1 MRRITLLLGTAAG
14 RRLAGDGGPSIGSG
28 YAKKVLVLS
37 ATLTAAMVVGLLA
50 FSNSARADVACDL
63 RGDVCLEKTATPD
76 PATVGEPLTF
86 TITGF
91 CTTDNCGAVSTTESG
106 LTDTLPAGLEFVSA
120 SATGYGGPIFGNQP
134 QPTCSESAGTVT
146 CTPVSYFFDTEA
158 GTEVPFVATIEV
170 IPTQCGTFTNTA
182 SLPDFPQSVS
192 ETFTVV
198 GCVPTTKA
206 QCKNGGWRDFGYPDQ
221 GTCITAVNQNR
232 R

>member
-1 MRRITLLLGTAAG
+1 MRRITLLLSTMSE
-14 RRLAGDGGPSIGSG
+14 RRLAGDGRPSIMLR
-28 YAKKVLVLS
+28 YAKKVLVLG

-50 FSNSARADVACDL
+50 FSTSASADVACVT
-63 RGDVCLEKTATPD
+63 GGVCLEKTAAPD
-76 PATVGEPLTF
+76 PVTVGEPLTF
-86 TITGF
+86 TIRGY
-91 CTTDNCGAVSTTESG
+91 CEDGCLVLQGG

-120 SATGYGGPIFGNQP
+120 TATGYTEYGIP

-146 CTPVSYFFDTEA
+146 CTPVAFASNQPGQEMD
-158 GTEVPFVATIEV
+158 VPFVATIEV

-182 SLPDFPQSVS
+182 SMAFGLSVS

-206 QCKNGGWRDFGYPDQ
+206 QCKNGGWRAFGYPDQ

>member
-1 MRRITLLLGTAAG
+1 MLR
-14 RRLAGDGGPSIGSG
+14 

-50 FSNSARADVACDL
+50 FSTSARADVACVTE
-63 RGDVCLEKTATPD
+63 DVFCLEKTSSPD
-76 PATVGEPLTF
+76 PVTVGEPLTF
-86 TITGF
+86 TIRGY
-91 CTTDNCGAVSTTESG
+91 CINEAGCVLVSAYEG

-120 SATGYGGPIFGNQP
+120 TATGYTEYGIP

-146 CTPVSYFFDTEA
+146 CTPVAFASNQPGQEMD
-158 GTEVPFVATIEV
+158 VPFVATIEV

-182 SLPDFPQSVS
+182 SMAFGLSVS

-206 QCKNGGWRDFGYPDQ
+206 QCKNGGWRAFGYPDQ

>member
-1 MRRITLLLGTAAG
+1 MRRITLLLSTTSE
-14 RRLAGDGGPSIGSG
+14 RRRAGDGRPSIMLR

-50 FSNSARADVACDL
+50 FSTSASADVACVTE
-63 RGDVCLEKTATPD
+63 GGACLEKTAAPD
-76 PATVGEPLTF
+76 PVTVGEPLTF
-86 TITGF
+86 TIRGYCEDGCLVF
-91 CTTDNCGAVSTTESG
+91 SGYQGG

-120 SATGYGGPIFGNQP
+120 TATGYTDNWIP

-146 CTPVSYFFDTEA
+146 CTPVAFVASNQPGQEMD
-158 GTEVPFVATIEV
+158 VPFVATIEV

-182 SLPDFPQSVS
+182 SLAALRLSVS

-206 QCKNGGWRDFGYPDQ
+206 QCKNGGWRAFGYPDQ

-232 R
+232 Q